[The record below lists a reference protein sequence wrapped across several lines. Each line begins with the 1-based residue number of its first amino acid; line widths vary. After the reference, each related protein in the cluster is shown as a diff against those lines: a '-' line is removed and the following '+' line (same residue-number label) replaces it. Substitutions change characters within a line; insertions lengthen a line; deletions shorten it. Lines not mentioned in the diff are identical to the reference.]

1 MYVEQTEQQRRQGNL
16 RWIWNYCR
24 PDRFRV
30 FGAALLFIADKILIL
45 IPPLATGMIVD
56 QVITHGQISRLIPLL
71 TLMIVTNIGHMV
83 LRYTYEI
90 MLQRFGQNTI
100 YRLVSDEFEKLH
112 SLDFHY
118 FNHTENGDIMNRMT
132 ADTDAIRHF
141 LSWAGMQITDC
152 VVMFLSSLI
161 IMFFVDWRLAL
172 MIAALTPA
180 MFLLA
185 RQMSNKA
192 HGIFFEIRQS
202 LSRLNSM
209 VEENIEANRVIKA
222 FTREPYETHKFDACN
237 HDYLEKNMDLAYN
250 NARYLPW
257 LDGLSFSLDFITL
270 IFGALFVVKGW
281 MSLGQLVTFE
291 SFLWMVDS
299 PVRQVGWLL
308 NDMEHFNA
316 SCIKIRD
323 LLVMKPRIREPQIK
337 MPKRIRGDIRF
348 DHVSFAFPD
357 APDDLVLDDVSFH
370 AHPGEKIGI
379 LGSTGAGKSTLVA
392 LMARF
397 YDPTKGRVLIDG
409 IDARQWP
416 LETLRSQV
424 TLAFQDTF
432 LFSDTVGEN
441 IAFGAHRLQNSEVSL
456 PDNGGQNVRENTGSD
471 TGFLRHM
478 AQIADADSFISRMPE
493 GYDTVVGE
501 RGVGLSG
508 GQKQR
513 ISLARALADNPS
525 ILIMDDTT
533 SAVDMETEA
542 QIQKNLRELP
552 GSRTIVTIAYRIS
565 SVKDA
570 DEILVLENGRIV
582 ERGTHDELV
591 KQNGIYADVFHK
603 QLGIN
608 LGAAQESASAT
619 NHEPETERRS

>member
-1 MYVEQTEQQRRQGNL
+1 
-16 RWIWNYCR
+16 
-24 PDRFRV
+24 
-30 FGAALLFIADKILIL
+30 
-45 IPPLATGMIVD
+45 MIVD

-533 SAVDMETEA
+533 SAVDMETKA

-552 GSRTIVTIAYRIS
+552 RSRTIVTIAYRIS